1 MERADAPRQGG
12 ARRRR
17 AGAFMCL
24 GGRRVQAGGGGDR
37 QCWMGL
43 VFSYYV
49 CLNSTTCILFLVTLT
64 LAPWRWAPIQPAI
77 RQVLLGE
84 TNGRLGRPHAQC
96 EKGVT
101 MLASIAYTFLDI
113 LTLPFFLLS

>member
-1 MERADAPRQGG
+1 
-12 ARRRR
+12 
-17 AGAFMCL
+17 
-24 GGRRVQAGGGGDR
+24 
-37 QCWMGL
+37 MGL

-49 CLNSTTCILFLVTLT
+49 CLNSTIVTLT

-77 RQVLLGE
+77 RQ
-84 TNGRLGRPHAQC
+84 THGRPLAQC

>member
-1 MERADAPRQGG
+1 MERADGGPVRSCALAGG
-12 ARRRR
+12 AFRR
-17 AGAFMCL
+17 
-24 GGRRVQAGGGGDR
+24 GGGR

-49 CLNSTTCILFLVTLT
+49 CLNSTIVTLT

-84 TNGRLGRPHAQC
+84 TNGRLGRPLAQC

>member
-1 MERADAPRQGG
+1 MERADGGPVRSCALAGG
-12 ARRRR
+12 AFRR
-17 AGAFMCL
+17 
-24 GGRRVQAGGGGDR
+24 GGGR

-49 CLNSTTCILFLVTLT
+49 CLNSTTCILLLVTLT

-77 RQVLLGE
+77 RQ
-84 TNGRLGRPHAQC
+84 TNGRLGRPLAQC

>member
-1 MERADAPRQGG
+1 VERADGGPVRSCALAGG
-12 ARRRR
+12 AFRR
-17 AGAFMCL
+17 
-24 GGRRVQAGGGGDR
+24 GGGR

>member
-24 GGRRVQAGGGGDR
+24 GGRRVQAGGGGGR

-49 CLNSTTCILFLVTLT
+49 CLNSTIVTLT

-84 TNGRLGRPHAQC
+84 TNGRLGRPLAQC

-113 LTLPFFLLS
+113 STLPFFLLS

>member
-24 GGRRVQAGGGGDR
+24 GGRRVQARRWPAVLDG
-37 QCWMGL
+37 
-43 VFSYYV
+43 
-49 CLNSTTCILFLVTLT
+49 LNSTIVTLT

-84 TNGRLGRPHAQC
+84 TNGRLGRPHAHC